1 MKLLEV
7 FDRDIAFQHAKG
19 DAEVVKK
26 RCESFSQSAEA
37 SLGSFEQALETK
49 DVASLRRLADELRTA
64 SIEVGASGI
73 ENLIAQ
79 FLEAM
84 DASKWKEMNALLTK
98 LLMEL
103 GWFQRIIDERACSG
117 NL

>member
-1 MKLLEV
+1 MEV
-7 FDRDIAFQHAKG
+7 FDRDIALRQAKG
-19 DAEVVKK
+19 NLELVKK

-37 SLGSFEQALETK
+37 ALGSFEQALETK

-64 SIEVGASGI
+64 SIEVGASGV

-79 FLEAM
+79 SL
-84 DASKWKEMNALLTK
+84 DALDTGNWKEMDALLTK